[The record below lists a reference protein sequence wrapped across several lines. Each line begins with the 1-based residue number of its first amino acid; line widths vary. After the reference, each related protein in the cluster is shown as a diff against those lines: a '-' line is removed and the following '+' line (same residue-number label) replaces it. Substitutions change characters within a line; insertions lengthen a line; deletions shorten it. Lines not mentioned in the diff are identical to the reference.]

1 MKKQLKCIMLVDNNP
16 NDNFIHERVIKKHNS
31 ETIIIIKDNG
41 LEAIRYIKSM
51 REEKDMQPNLILLDI
66 HMPFMN
72 GWEFLQEYNL
82 LEKDLQSCVIMLSNY
97 DSLDD
102 QLKAKRWSFVYDF
115 ITKPLTI
122 KTMEDI
128 IIKHF
133 N

>member
-1 MKKQLKCIMLVDNNP
+1 MLVDDNP
-16 NDNFIHERVIKKHNS
+16 NDNFIHERVIKKHNP
-31 ETIIIIKDNG
+31 ETIIIIKNNG

-82 LEKDLQSCVIMLSNY
+82 LGKDLQNCVIMLSNY
-97 DSLDD
+97 DNLDD

-115 ITKPLTI
+115 ITKPLTV

-128 IIKHF
+128 ATKHF